1 MWHSSAVHVELGR
14 GRLTRMASQA
24 RLAGLVLGCARPVP
38 VVCQDSRCEGGKQA
52 SLGTAAA
59 GSSIEQQ
66 WAEGPYRQCPHL
78 WEPTALSLRAIG
90 KAVEGITH
98 VVCGPVDAGWVR
110 LDQFHNS
117 TLWTVTAMTESGRG
131 TFLLWASNVSGSL
144 ACAVKLC
151 RRLSR
156 GEGAIGAIVAQ
167 ECAMMGAEGARGA
180 LPATE
185 VACCGR
191 QPLGSC
197 GAPPRLRPAESEAQ
211 AQVTIFVQLGSQLT
225 WTWRSGW

>member
-38 VVCQDSRCEGGKQA
+38 VVCQDSCCEEGKQA

-66 WAEGPYRQCPHL
+66 WAEGPYWQCPHL

-98 VVCGPVDAGWVR
+98 VVCGPVDAGWML

-117 TLWTVTAMTESGRG
+117 TLWTVTAMTESGRA
-131 TFLLWASNVSGSL
+131 TF
-144 ACAVKLC
+144 
-151 RRLSR
+151 
-156 GEGAIGAIVAQ
+156 
-167 ECAMMGAEGARGA
+167 
-180 LPATE
+180 
-185 VACCGR
+185 
-191 QPLGSC
+191 
-197 GAPPRLRPAESEAQ
+197 
-211 AQVTIFVQLGSQLT
+211 
-225 WTWRSGW
+225 

>member
-38 VVCQDSRCEGGKQA
+38 VVCQDSRCEEGKQA

-66 WAEGPYRQCPHL
+66 WAEGPYWQCPHL

-98 VVCGPVDAGWVR
+98 VVCGPVDATR
-110 LDQFHNS
+110 SISQFDTLDCYCNDRERKGHI
-117 TLWTVTAMTESGRG
+117 LIM
-131 TFLLWASNVSGSL
+131 SL
-144 ACAVKLC
+144 
-151 RRLSR
+151 
-156 GEGAIGAIVAQ
+156 
-167 ECAMMGAEGARGA
+167 ECLRF
-180 LPATE
+180 TSK
-185 VACCGR
+185 CGKIMS
-191 QPLGSC
+191 PVV
-197 GAPPRLRPAESEAQ
+197 P
-211 AQVTIFVQLGSQLT
+211 
-225 WTWRSGW
+225 W